1 MLTSVSGTH
10 LQHALPVTFGYK
22 CAVYLASLDR
32 HAERLAQLRPRA
44 LLASIGGA
52 SGSLGSMGMGTESS
66 LPDGI
71 RTISAICKRLGL
83 TEPSICI
90 HVTRDHIV
98 ETISFLAAVCGSLGK
113 IAYDVMLMSS
123 VEIAEVKEPFV
134 PHRGASS
141 TMPHKRNPISSEIVM
156 AIARLT
162 RSHVATAMDTLV
174 SDFERA
180 TGPWHLEFVVIPET
194 FTYTS
199 NSLVQCNF
207 ILDNMTVDTSRM
219 KKNCESQDRIS
230 QRGENSGH

>member
-1 MLTSVSGTH
+1 MTCWLTITGTH

-52 SGSLGSMGMGTESS
+52 SGSLGSMGMGTGTS

-83 TEPSICI
+83 TEPPICI

-162 RSHVATAMDTLV
+162 RSHVATARIRSSPTL
-174 SDFERA
+174 SA
-180 TGPWHLEFVVIPET
+180 P
-194 FTYTS
+194 
-199 NSLVQCNF
+199 
-207 ILDNMTVDTSRM
+207 
-219 KKNCESQDRIS
+219 QDRGISNLSSS
-230 QRGENSGH
+230 QRPSPIPPTPSSNATLFSTT